1 MKDLNFFENYVEK
14 SEFSIDKQIIIYS
27 AAIILALFIIIYTLL
42 SQIRI
47 RSLSRD
53 IAKLQLTVEDERL
66 NKKIDEIRKKE
77 EEVDKFNETV
87 EKIKTFDGTVEK
99 ESIVDT
105 YLLENIVS
113 RMPEDIFFTSISIYT
128 GEIQIVGNAK
138 DKWTIAQFGKNLESI
153 EDFHEVFISN
163 ISSEE
168 GYYNFI
174 LNIYLK
180 DVNMDNGETND
191 EEIQTEEETH
201 EESDE
206 E

>member
-14 SEFSIDKQIIIYS
+14 SEFSIDKRIIIYS
-27 AAIILALFIIIYTLL
+27 AAIILALFIIIYTLS

-87 EKIKTFDGTVEK
+87 EKIRTFDGTVEK

>member
-14 SEFSIDKQIIIYS
+14 SEIKIDKRLIFYS
-27 AAIILALFIIIYTLL
+27 IAVVLALFIIIYTIS

-53 IAKLQLTVEDERL
+53 IAKLKLTVEDERL
-66 NKKIDEIRKKE
+66 NKKIEEIREKE
-77 EEVDKFNETV
+77 EEVAKFNEAV
-87 EKIKTFDGTVEK
+87 EKIKTFDEIMEE

-105 YLLENIVS
+105 YLLEDIVS
-113 RMPEDIFFTSISIYT
+113 RMPEDIFFTSISIYSE
-128 GEIQIVGNAK
+128 EIQIVGNAK
-138 DKWTIAQFGKNLESI
+138 DKFTIAQFGKNLESI
-153 EDFHEVFISN
+153 EDFNQIFISN

-180 DVNMDNGETND
+180 DVNMDNGETNS
-191 EEIQTEEETH
+191 EEIQSEDETREETDK
-201 EESDE
+201 E
-206 E
+206 

>member
-14 SEFSIDKQIIIYS
+14 SEIKIDKRIIFYS
-27 AAIILALFIIIYTLL
+27 VAVILTLFVIIYTIS

-47 RSLSRD
+47 RSLTRD
-53 IAKLQLTVEDERL
+53 IAKLKLTVEDERL
-66 NKKIDEIRKKE
+66 NKKIEEIREKE
-77 EEVDKFNETV
+77 EEVAKFNEAV
-87 EKIKTFDGTVEK
+87 EKIKTFDEIMEE

-105 YLLENIVS
+105 YLLEDIVS
-113 RMPEDIFFTSISIYT
+113 RMPEDIFFTSISVYT

-153 EDFHEVFISN
+153 EDFNEIFISN

-174 LNIYLK
+174 LNIYSK

-191 EEIQTEEETH
+191 EEIQTEEETN
-201 EESDE
+201 EGSDE

>member
-14 SEFSIDKQIIIYS
+14 SEIKIDKRLIFYS
-27 AAIILALFIIIYTLL
+27 IAVVLALFIIIYTIS

-53 IAKLQLTVEDERL
+53 IAKLKLTVEDERL
-66 NKKIDEIRKKE
+66 NKKIEEIREKE
-77 EEVDKFNETV
+77 EEVAKFNEAV
-87 EKIKTFDGTVEK
+87 EKIKTFDEIMEE

-105 YLLENIVS
+105 YLLEDIVS
-113 RMPEDIFFTSISIYT
+113 RMPEDIFFTSISVYT

-153 EDFHEVFISN
+153 EDFNEIFISN

-174 LNIYLK
+174 LNIYSK
-180 DVNMDNGETND
+180 DVNMDNGETNN
-191 EEIQTEEETH
+191 EEIQTEEETN
-201 EESDE
+201 EGSDE